1 LASSDVLALYKKV
14 GIPLFKFYEIKRK
27 ATLALDVKIE
37 RALFGNILQMQLGEI
52 IAMPDEELSRKANQP
67 IETISDLKKDISTL
81 LISFDNDVVKA
92 MTLESVAF

>member
-1 LASSDVLALYKKV
+1 VENIASAKK
-14 GIPLFKFYEIKRK
+14 G
-27 ATLALDVKIE
+27 D
-37 RALFGNILQMQLGEI
+37 ILQMQLGEI
-52 IAMPDEELSRKANQP
+52 IAMSDEELSRKANQP